1 MRITALILVVL
12 TATAGF
18 YAPAN
23 AAAKIYKWTDANGQ
37 VHFDSSPPPGQVT
50 EKVRIDKSAEAA
62 PGAPADAAT
71 AASASAAAG
80 GEKIVM
86 SPQQRAEMTTYCAA
100 MRGRLTAF
108 KKGGLVIEKNADGTS
123 VALDAAAIAQKLSA
137 DEASVKTYCT
147 ANDL

>member
-1 MRITALILVVL
+1 MRIIALILVVL

-50 EKVRIDKSAEAA
+50 EKVRIDKAVDA
-62 PGAPADAAT
+62 PPATPADAAAT
-71 AASASAAAG
+71 STSANG

-86 SPQQRAEMTTYCAA
+86 SPQQRAELTTYCAA

-108 KKGGLVIEKNADGTS
+108 KKGGTVIEKNPDGTS
-123 VALDAAAIAQKLSA
+123 VTLDAAAIAQKLSA
-137 DEASVKTYCT
+137 DEANVKTYCT